1 VRKGPVRVLTSGIAT
16 GQTIQKP
23 STMHVPA
30 PDWDDR
36 PAQSVC
42 IGVDA
47 AGMLELYKNT
57 LFKAL

>member
-1 VRKGPVRVLTSGIAT
+1 ML
-16 GQTIQKP
+16 
-23 STMHVPA
+23 VPA
-30 PDWDDR
+30 PDWDER

-47 AGMLELYKNT
+47 AGMLQLYKNT